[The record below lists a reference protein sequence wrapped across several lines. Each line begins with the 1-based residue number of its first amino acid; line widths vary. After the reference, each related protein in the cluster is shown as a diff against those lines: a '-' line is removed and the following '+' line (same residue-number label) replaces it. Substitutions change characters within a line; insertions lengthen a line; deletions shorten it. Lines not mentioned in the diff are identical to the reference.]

1 MTYQELYRFGVSELN
16 DGKIEDAEQN
26 ARELLLGIS
35 GLSRFSLML
44 SADQPVDPA
53 VEAQYRRRIARR
65 KQRYPLQYLLGE
77 WDFYGLTLKVGEGVL
92 IPRPETELLVEITL
106 DFLKQKKMD
115 RPVQIWDLCAG
126 SGCVGIAIAANCE
139 NCRVFSLEKSE
150 TAFSYLQENIKLCGL
165 SKCVTPVPGDL
176 LAGPAALPKDLPYE
190 PDIIVS
196 NPPYI
201 PAAELPGLQPEV
213 QFEPSMALDGGK
225 DGLMFYRAIASLWL
239 PKLAANGLAVLEC
252 AEDQGT
258 EIAGLFRKVSSKVRC
273 FEDYAGLPR
282 GVVVRT

>member
-44 SADQPVDPA
+44 SKDEPVDPE
-53 VEAQYRRRIARR
+53 VEAEFRSRIARR
-65 KQRYPLQYLLGE
+65 KQRVPLQYLLGE
-77 WDFYGLTLKVGEGVL
+77 WDFYGLTLKVGRGVL
-92 IPRPETELLVEITL
+92 IPRPETELLVDITL
-106 DFLKQKKMD
+106 DFLKQKNPD
-115 RPVQIWDLCAG
+115 RPVEIWDLCAG
-126 SGCVGIAIAANCE
+126 SGCVGLAIAVNFE
-139 NCRVFSLEKSE
+139 NCRIFSLEKSE
-150 TAFSYLQENIKLCGL
+150 TALSYLQENIKLCGL
-165 SKCVTPVPGDL
+165 TGRVTPVPGDL
-176 LAGPAALPKDLPYE
+176 LAGPAALPEDLSYE

-201 PAAELPGLQPEV
+201 PADELPGLQPEV
-213 QFEPSMALDGGK
+213 QFEPAVALDGGK
-225 DGLMFYRAIASLWL
+225 DGLVFYRAIAGLWL
-239 PKLAANGLAVLEC
+239 PELAGNGLAAVEC
-252 AEDQGT
+252 AEDQGL
-258 EIAGLFRKVSSKVRC
+258 EIAGLFRTVFPNVRC

>member
-44 SADQPVDPA
+44 SKDEPVDPE
-53 VEAQYRRRIARR
+53 VEAEFRSRIARR
-65 KQRYPLQYLLGE
+65 KQRVPLQYLLGE
-77 WDFYGLTLKVGEGVL
+77 WDFYGLTLKVGRGVL
-92 IPRPETELLVEITL
+92 IPRPETELLVDITL
-106 DFLKQKKMD
+106 DFLKQKNPD

-126 SGCVGIAIAANCE
+126 SGCVGLAIAANFE
-139 NCRVFSLEKSE
+139 NCRIFSLEKSE
-150 TAFSYLQENIKLCGL
+150 TALSYLQENIKLCGL
-165 SKCVTPVPGDL
+165 TGRVTPVPGDL
-176 LAGPAALPKDLPYE
+176 LAGPAALPEDLSYE

-201 PAAELPGLQPEV
+201 PADELPGLQPEL
-213 QFEPSMALDGGK
+213 QFEPAMALDGGK
-225 DGLMFYRAIASLWL
+225 DGLVFYRAIAGLWL
-239 PKLAANGLAVLEC
+239 PELAGNGLAAVEC
-252 AEDQGT
+252 AEDQGP
-258 EIAGLFRKVSSKVRC
+258 EIAGLFRAVFSNVRC